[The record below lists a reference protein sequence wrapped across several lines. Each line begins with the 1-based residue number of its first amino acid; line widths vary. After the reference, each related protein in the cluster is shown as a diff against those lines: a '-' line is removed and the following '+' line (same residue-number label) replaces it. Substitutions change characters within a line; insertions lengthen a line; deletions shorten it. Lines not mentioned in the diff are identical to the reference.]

1 MSGQGSTDPNTIAI
15 DSRKYAHGIRRA
27 QGIPRAHPN
36 AGTAAD
42 VASTQPFSQAA

>member
-1 MSGQGSTDPNTIAI
+1 MSGQSSTDPSMIEI
-15 DSRKYAHGIRRA
+15 DSRKYTHGIGRA
-27 QGIPRAHPN
+27 QGRSRAHPN